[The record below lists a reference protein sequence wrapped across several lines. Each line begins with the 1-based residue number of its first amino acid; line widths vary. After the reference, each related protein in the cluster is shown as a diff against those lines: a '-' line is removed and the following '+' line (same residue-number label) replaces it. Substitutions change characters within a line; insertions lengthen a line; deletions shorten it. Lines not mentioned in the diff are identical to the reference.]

1 MGVTAKSFGMINSI
15 ISSIKTEDKKLI
27 ELGIQESYFNSDF
40 KYLRDKISNLF
51 LEYIS
56 IDLHDING
64 VTKFDL
70 SLSDIDAFKCDII
83 TNLGTSEHVEYEE
96 GQYNCWYNIHNWLN
110 EGGIMIHE
118 LPELGSW
125 KSHCRYYV
133 TEDFFKNLEKYGYKI
148 LDLSKNKDS
157 NGNLIWCVLKK
168 EKNTNFMSYDDFF
181 KFMKID
187 KNVTS
192 NIIAI
197 ENNPKKL
204 KI

>member
-1 MGVTAKSFGMINSI
+1 MGVTKKSFELINNI
-15 ISSIKTEDKKLI
+15 ISNMKTENKKLI

-40 KYLRDKISNLF
+40 RYLRDKISHLF
-51 LEYIS
+51 SEYIS
-56 IDLHDING
+56 IDLHDVAG

-70 SLSDIDAFKCDII
+70 SVVNINAFNCDII
-83 TNLGTSEHVEYEE
+83 TNLGTSEHVEFEE

-125 KSHCRYYV
+125 KNHCRYYV
-133 TEDFFKNLEKYGYKI
+133 TDDFFKNLEKYGYRI
-148 LDLSKNKDS
+148 IDLLKNRDS
-157 NGNLIWCVLKK
+157 NGNLTWCVLKK
-168 EKNTNFMSYDDFF
+168 EKNLDFMSYDDFF

-192 NIIAI
+192 NVIAGA
-197 ENNPKKL
+197 NNPKKL

>member
-1 MGVTAKSFGMINSI
+1 MGVTKKSFEMINNI
-15 ISSIKTEDKKLI
+15 ISNMKTENKKLI

-40 KYLRDKISNLF
+40 RYLRDKISHLF

-56 IDLHDING
+56 IDLHDVVG

-70 SLSDIDAFKCDII
+70 SVVNINAFNCDII

-125 KSHCRYYV
+125 KNHCRYYV
-133 TEDFFKNLEKYGYKI
+133 TDDFFKNLEKYGYRI
-148 LDLSKNKDS
+148 IDLLKNRDS
-157 NGNLIWCVLKK
+157 NGNLTWCVLKK
-168 EKNTNFMSYDDFF
+168 DKNLDFMIYDDFF

-192 NIIAI
+192 NIIASA
-197 ENNPKKL
+197 NNPKKL

>member
-1 MGVTAKSFGMINSI
+1 MGVTAKSYKLINDI
-15 ISSIKTEDKKLI
+15 ISKIETKDKKLI

-40 KYLRDKISNLF
+40 KYLRDKISSNF

-56 IDLHDING
+56 IDLHDIRG

-70 SLSDIDAFKCDII
+70 SIIDKDAFKCDII

-96 GQYNCWYNIHNWLN
+96 GQYNCWVNMHHWLKKD
-110 EGGIMIHE
+110 GFIIHE

-125 KSHCRYYV
+125 KNHCRYYV
-133 TEDFFKNLEKYGYKI
+133 TEDFFKNLENYGYKI
-148 LDLSKNKDS
+148 VDYLRNEDS
-157 NGNLIWCVLKK
+157 NGYLIWCVLKK
-168 EKNTNFMSYDDFF
+168 IDEKDFMSLDDFYRL
-181 KFMKID
+181 MKID

-192 NIIAI
+192 EIIAI
-197 ENNPKKL
+197 NNNPKKL

>member
-1 MGVTAKSFGMINSI
+1 MGVTKKSFELINNI
-15 ISSIKTEDKKLI
+15 ISNMKTENKKLI

-40 KYLRDKISNLF
+40 RYLRDKISHLF
-51 LEYIS
+51 SEYIS
-56 IDLHDING
+56 IDLHDVAG

-70 SLSDIDAFKCDII
+70 SVVNINAFNCDII
-83 TNLGTSEHVEYEE
+83 TNLGTSEHVEFEE

-125 KSHCRYYV
+125 KNHCRYYV
-133 TEDFFKNLEKYGYKI
+133 TDDFFKNLEKYGYRI
-148 LDLSKNKDS
+148 IDLLKNRDS
-157 NGNLIWCVLKK
+157 NGNLTWCVLKK
-168 EKNTNFMSYDDFF
+168 EKNLDFMSYDDFF

-192 NIIAI
+192 NVIAVA
-197 ENNPKKL
+197 NNPKKL